1 MVSVSFGSLLDT
13 AQATVSDSGLNERYN
28 GTKQLS
34 QMGVSI
40 PPKVRALEMVV
51 NWPRLVVDTMAEVLT
66 VDGFEAADIPD
77 DTIRGV
83 WRVWQQTNMKSRSHL
98 AHVEAMT
105 QGISYALVSLTD
117 SGMITTGV
125 LPKDGIAVSYGL
137 DGAVSEAVIVYSTFT
152 EQGSRVKRAAYYVP
166 DRIEVYQETYGTW
179 TKISSQRGCGLV
191 PLVPIVN
198 QTRLS
203 DRQGRSDMELVIP
216 FGDSASRSFT
226 LLQLATELLSMPQ
239 RYILGGDLSKF
250 RKADGSQPSMEEI
263 YLGTLMVSPK
273 PDVKYGQLDGA
284 RLSEVIAVLKH
295 CAEMVSAM
303 TGLPVAML
311 GVTTNNP
318 SSAEAMRAAKERMIS
333 RGELKQDVFGDSW
346 EQWARIVMAMQGKS
360 LDGAETLNAVWRDI
374 AVPSNSAKTA
384 YLLQAQAQGVISSK
398 TARDGLPLTPEQR
411 AFENQATDT
420 AQQLGLAGQLIEQ

>member
-137 DGAVSEAVIVYSTFT
+137 DGAVAEAVIVYNMRT
-152 EQGSRVKRAAYYVP
+152 EQGSDVKRAAYYVP

-284 RLSEVIAVLKH
+284 RLSEVINVLKH

-420 AQQLGLAGQLIEQ
+420 AQQLGLVGQLIE

>member
-1 MVSVSFGSLLDT
+1 
-13 AQATVSDSGLNERYN
+13 
-28 GTKQLS
+28 
-34 QMGVSI
+34 
-40 PPKVRALEMVV
+40 
-51 NWPRLVVDTMAEVLT
+51 
-66 VDGFEAADIPD
+66 
-77 DTIRGV
+77 
-83 WRVWQQTNMKSRSHL
+83 
-98 AHVEAMT
+98 MT

-137 DGAVSEAVIVYSTFT
+137 DGAVAEAVIVYNMRT
-152 EQGSRVKRAAYYVP
+152 EQGSDVKRAAYYVP

-284 RLSEVIAVLKH
+284 RLSEVINVLKH

-420 AQQLGLAGQLIEQ
+420 AQQLGLVGQLIE

>member
-1 MVSVSFGSLLDT
+1 MVSVSFDSLLDT
-13 AQATVSDSGLNERYN
+13 AQATVSDSGWNERYN

-77 DTIRGV
+77 DTIRDV
-83 WRVWQQTNMKSRSHL
+83 WKVWQQTNMKSRSHL

-105 QGISYALVSLTD
+105 QGISYALVSLTE
-117 SGMITTGV
+117 SGLITTGV

-137 DGAVSEAVIVYSTFT
+137 DGAVSEAVVVYSERT
-152 EQGSRVKRAAYYVP
+152 EQGSEVKRAAYYVP
-166 DRIEVYQETYGTW
+166 DQIEVYQETYGTW
-179 TKISSQRGCGLV
+179 TRISSQRGCGLV
-191 PLVPIVN
+191 PIVPIVN

-203 DRQGRSDMELVIP
+203 DKRGRSDMELVAP
-216 FGDSASRSFT
+216 FGDAASRSFT

-250 RKADGSQPSMEEI
+250 KKSDGSQPSMEEI

-273 PDVKYGQLDGA
+273 PDVKYGQLEGA
-284 RLSEVIAVLKH
+284 RLSEVINVLKH

-346 EQWARIVMAMQGKS
+346 EQWARIVMAIQGKS

-384 YLLQAQAQGVISSK
+384 YLLQAQAQGVISA
-398 TARDGLPLTPEQR
+398 TPARDGLPLTPEQR
-411 AFENQATDT
+411 AYENRATDT
-420 AQQLGLAGQLIEQ
+420 AEQLGLVGQLIEQ

>member
-77 DTIRGV
+77 DTIRDV
-83 WRVWQQTNMKSRSHL
+83 WKVWQQTNMKSRSHL

-166 DRIEVYQETYGTW
+166 DRIEVYQETYGAW

>member
-1 MVSVSFGSLLDT
+1 MSVSFGSLLDT

>member
-137 DGAVSEAVIVYSTFT
+137 DGAVSEAVIVYNMRT
-152 EQGSRVKRAAYYVP
+152 EQGSDVKRAAYYVP

-284 RLSEVIAVLKH
+284 RLSEVINVLKH

-420 AQQLGLAGQLIEQ
+420 AQQLGLVGQLIE

>member
-137 DGAVSEAVIVYSTFT
+137 DGAVSEAVIVYNMRT
-152 EQGSRVKRAAYYVP
+152 EQGSDVKRAAYYVP

-198 QTRLS
+198 RTRLS

-273 PDVKYGQLDGA
+273 PDAKYGQLDGA